1 MSVYL
6 TIHQKWCILK
16 GIKPMFNIHFYEDH
30 RGEQP
35 ALKYLYS
42 LPAKFRGKAYKWFDK
57 LEQEGNQLPRPY
69 ADYLK
74 DGIYE
79 LRVRLGPDNHR
90 FFYFFFIE
98 KEIILTHG
106 CARRDMSDA
115 EIEKAKRF
123 RKEFLDRYKKGEY
136 KI

>member
-1 MSVYL
+1 MF
-6 TIHQKWCILK
+6 TIH
-16 GIKPMFNIHFYEDH
+16 FFEDH

-35 ALKYLYS
+35 ALKYLNA
-42 LPAKFRGKAYKWFDK
+42 LPKKFRGKAYKWFDK
-57 LEQEGNQLPRPY
+57 LEREGNLLPRPY
-69 ADYLK
+69 ADFLE

-79 LRVRLGPDNHR
+79 LRVRLGSDNHR

-106 CARRDMSDA
+106 CARKDLSNT
-115 EIEKAKRF
+115 EIERAKRY
-123 RKEFLDRYKKGEY
+123 RNEFLTRYKNGEF